1 MVQKE
6 RYSVSLTPPFKC
18 KECGNGHE
26 KQAFISHASK
36 DIEIAN
42 KVKKACCQAGVKP
55 YLFEFSPDALAR
67 TAPSDSIALNV
78 AASENIYVLLSD
90 SVSQAYWTQA
100 WIGYELGIS
109 KGFTMATNKITNVI
123 VVQDI
128 RQGLCVSI
136 PQLDVLF
143 LFDFDL
149 NTGWNQYQGL
159 IQVSNRANPHRDF
172 YKKAN
177 RFRMATL
184 ATKVKCENCKSEYE
198 AWIDMA
204 DALKLGKRLNLISMR
219 PEFRAECTVDCPSCD
234 KIVTRNFKPMLPG
247 YIPNEYLSDGPN
259 RVDLISSHHE
269 IGSDVQQPTQ

>member
-1 MVQKE
+1 MVKKE

-55 YLFEFSPDALAR
+55 YLFEFSPDASAR

-109 KGFTMATNKITNVI
+109 RGVAIATNKYTQVFVI
-123 VVQDI
+123 QDI
-128 RQGLCVSI
+128 RQGLQVSI
-136 PQLDVLF
+136 PRLDVIF
-143 LFDFDL
+143 LFDFNL
-149 NTGWNQYQGL
+149 SAKWNQYQGL
-159 IQVSNRANPHRDF
+159 VQVSNRMNRCKNF
-172 YKKAN
+172 NKVAN
-177 RFRMATL
+177 RFRTSTL
-184 ATKVKCENCKSEYE
+184 AANVKCDNCRSGYE
-198 AWIDMA
+198 AWIAMD
-204 DALKLGKRLNLISMR
+204 DAYQLGKGLNLFSSQ
-219 PEFRAECTVDCPSCD
+219 PEFRAECTIDCPSCD
-234 KIVTRNFKPMLPG
+234 KMVTRMFKQMFPG
-247 YIPNEYLSDGPN
+247 SVPVEYRDDDTKNYDAPPT
-259 RVDLISSHHE
+259 SS
-269 IGSDVQQPTQ
+269 